1 MGIEQIE
8 NPQLEREQLTVDGLQ
23 HVVTNVV
30 AQVNK
35 VNTALATA
43 VHTTAER
50 SREALQQARIAGD
63 LATEALLKAYEA
75 SSVAASC
82 SRQSWKMCVVM
93 GGPHMPP
100 RLKGA
105 EQKLESVGRYL
116 AYKLFNVD
124 IKPEELAIAHF
135 RGQTSNEFIMK
146 FTRTGNGSSHE
157 DLLRASKK
165 MGRKRTHM
173 VYAKIPQADVDMEV
187 YFLLRCMVKAGE
199 AENTYTARSGRPAAW
214 LVQPS
219 GNAVPY
225 TFGNVMEVRALMG
238 PKARQ
243 EEARKLEETKVARR
257 KRALTKEAV
266 ASGLREVV
274 REAGM
279 AEDIIRDESMG
290 VVPGG
295 GIRRMD
301 LADLSI
307 SRAINMDS
315 IPAWAEHGRGR
326 GRGNRGAPNWSRG
339 GGGTRGARGS
349 RGARGRGR
357 GDAGRSRGRGGTG
370 GRRGRGKSGD
380 PEMTGG
386 NSEAVP
392 YRKRKNEDKSAEEAK
407 KVKLTLEQPAA
418 SAAGAS
424 SASASPSSSAQ
435 ASQAAPKKSLLGRL
449 LTEKVDAGKGYG
461 LFD

>member
-1 MGIEQIE
+1 
-8 NPQLEREQLTVDGLQ
+8 
-23 HVVTNVV
+23 
-30 AQVNK
+30 
-35 VNTALATA
+35 
-43 VHTTAER
+43 
-50 SREALQQARIAGD
+50 
-63 LATEALLKAYEA
+63 
-75 SSVAASC
+75 
-82 SRQSWKMCVVM
+82 
-93 GGPHMPP
+93 
-100 RLKGA
+100 
-105 EQKLESVGRYL
+105 
-116 AYKLFNVD
+116 
-124 IKPEELAIAHF
+124 
-135 RGQTSNEFIMK
+135 MK

-165 MGRKRTHM
+165 MGRNRTQL
-173 VYAKIPQADVDMEV
+173 VFAKIPQADVDMEV

-199 AENTYTARSGRPAAW
+199 AENSYTARSGRPAAW

-219 GNAVPY
+219 GTAAPY

-243 EEARKLEETKVARR
+243 EEAKRLEETKVARR

-279 AEDIIRDESMG
+279 AEDIIRDESME

-307 SRAINMDS
+307 SRAIKMDS

-339 GGGTRGARGS
+339 GARGS

-418 SAAGAS
+418 SASSAAGAS
-424 SASASPSSSAQ
+424 SSSSSASTQ
-435 ASQAAPKKSLLGRL
+435 ASQAAPKKKSLLGRL